1 MSTREG
7 IVFGTGRI
15 DDVAAGSPKGRGR
28 EALLIAVLALTLN
41 LAGNGQVSLWDR
53 DEPRYAGCTREMIA
67 KGEWI
72 FPTFNGEPRFHK
84 PILIYWLMRAGF
96 SIGGDNPFGA
106 RLISGL
112 AGTATCLLVLKLG
125 RRMLGQSAGF
135 LSALMLTTAP
145 IMVIESKLATTDATL
160 ALFLVGS
167 QFCLWELSKRPSKRL
182 AALFWVLMGLAT
194 LTKGP
199 VGLAM
204 IACSG
209 VVSWWWG
216 GPVAAWGRLCWK
228 WGIPLFLVVI
238 APWFIAVGIAS
249 QGEFFRFAL
258 GKQVA
263 DRIVSKLEE
272 HGGFPGYYVLTS
284 FLTFYPWSALLP
296 MAIHGAWRRR
306 RDDPEFGFLLG
317 WVVGP
322 WILLECV
329 QTKLVH
335 YYLPAIPACALL
347 TGRLVDSVVSEG
359 LNVRRFAL
367 GKLSLNLLGG
377 TGIGFFVIFVALA
390 WRLPSPL
397 RLPCLIAALVIG
409 GGTLRAR
416 LQLQKAATYQAM
428 RTLAGSWTLTILT
441 VFAWLLPAAEPYRLS
456 RIVGEKLASL
466 SASRDAAPVLLSF
479 QEPSMIYTMRRQAYL
494 VRTWPGFY
502 SEVERKGVIATAM
515 LHPKETSEFASR
527 SDHLDIEIKEVVSG
541 FDLNKGKRQT
551 LHLALIRRKP
561 GTMLP
566 DLGLAPGAHPEKTL
580 VK

>member
-1 MSTREG
+1 MFATR
-7 IVFGTGRI
+7 RI
-15 DDVAAGSPKGRGR
+15 DDAAEGWPKGGGR
-28 EALLIAVLALTLN
+28 QTLLIAVLALTLN

-72 FPTFNGEPRFHK
+72 FPTFNAEPRFHK

-96 SIGGDNPFGA
+96 AIGGDNPFGA

-112 AGTATCLLVLKLG
+112 AGTATCLLVLKMG
-125 RRMLGQSAGF
+125 RRMLGPRAGF
-135 LSALMLTTAP
+135 VSALILTTAP

-167 QFCLWELSKRPSKRL
+167 QFCVWELSKLPSKRL

-199 VGLAM
+199 VGFAM

-209 VVSWWWG
+209 FVSWWWG
-216 GPVAAWGRLCWK
+216 GPTAAWGRLCWK

-249 QGEFFRFAL
+249 EGEFFRFAL
-258 GKQVA
+258 GRQVA
-263 DRIVSKLEE
+263 DRIVSNLEE
-272 HGGFPGYYVLTS
+272 HGGFPGYYVVTS
-284 FLTFYPWSALLP
+284 FLTFYPWSAMLP
-296 MAIHGAWRRR
+296 MAIYGAWRRR
-306 RDDPEFGFLLG
+306 RDNPEFGFLLG

-322 WILLECV
+322 LILLECV

-347 TGRLVDSVVSEG
+347 IGRLMDSVAWDG
-359 LNVRRFAL
+359 INVRRVTL
-367 GKLSLNLLGG
+367 GKLGLNLLGG

-390 WRLPSPL
+390 FRLPSPL
-397 RLPCLIAALVIG
+397 RLPCIVAAVVVVA
-409 GGTLRAR
+409 GTLLAMF
-416 LQLQKAATYQAM
+416 QLQNAATYRAM
-428 RTLAGSWTLTILT
+428 KTLAGSWTLTILT
-441 VFAWLLPAAEPYRLS
+441 VFTWLLPAAEPYRLS
-456 RIVGEKLASL
+456 RIVGEKLATL

-502 SEVERKGVIATAM
+502 SEVESKGVIATAM

-527 SDHLDIEIKEVVSG
+527 SDHLEIEVQEVVSG

-561 GTMLP
+561 GTKLP
-566 DLGLAPGAHPEKTL
+566 DLRLAAGFHPEKTL